1 MPSWKKV
8 ITSGSDAA
16 LNSLNVT
23 SNFTASGLNYP
34 DIDGT
39 VGQVIITD
47 GAGNLSFAPVENT
60 AIVIKNVSGIT
71 IAKGTPCYITGSGT
85 SGNLAGVWPADA
97 ADPTRM
103 PAGVIAGETLIA
115 GAEGVGLINGY
126 IGNVNTSAFA
136 AGDSI
141 YVAGGGGYTNVR
153 PTGSGVLIQKLGN
166 VEKSHAS
173 NGSGVIN
180 GPAYYNEVP
189 NIQQGFTWVGNSNG
203 VAIPIATSSIQNVI
217 SSSFASTAAN
227 IAPAIANDVDTQV
240 ITANGNGTLNGE
252 GNLTFNG
259 QTLSVLYGVGDEGGE
274 ILLGKAAT
282 NTSLTGS
289 GVTVDVFQNRLRFF
303 EQGGTARGFYLDI
316 STGGGGASTN
326 LAAGGGTVTSV
337 DTSGSVSGITLTG
350 GPITGAGTI
359 VLGGTITGL
368 TTSNLSA
375 TAGILNAQ
383 LANSSITIG
392 STNIDL
398 GDTATSLTGL
408 TSINSTSFTGSLLG
422 TASYA
427 TNALSA
433 SYAPSTPAF
442 PYNGDAQIS
451 GSLGVT
457 GSFTTQTFDGLN
469 YVNAISIGNF
479 SRAIY
484 DVMGTS
490 SFDADGRTLFDD
502 MGIFA
507 VNWSGRTLFDA
518 TGTAN
523 SIAWGSRLLYDATS
537 VQSIDWANRL
547 AYDTSGT
554 NYSIDWSSRLLADQS
569 GFDVLSWD
577 AITNNYKIDASTY
590 LRKSIGSNTQ
600 ESFSDVPAT
609 TFNYEGEVITGQL
622 DGAAALFDLVYL
634 ETDGKWHPVTQATA
648 DCSKLLGI
656 CASTGGGARI
666 ILEGS
671 ITVNDGTYTDTPSV
685 QLIDHGLPIYIR
697 ESAGNTMSTNVPTTA
712 GQYVRILGHAYYQ
725 NTGTPEYWVMKFRPS
740 NEWYVI

>member
-1 MPSWKKV
+1 
-8 ITSGSDAA
+8 
-16 LNSLNVT
+16 
-23 SNFTASGLNYP
+23 
-34 DIDGT
+34 
-39 VGQVIITD
+39 
-47 GAGNLSFAPVENT
+47 
-60 AIVIKNVSGIT
+60 
-71 IAKGTPCYITGSGT
+71 
-85 SGNLAGVWPADA
+85 
-97 ADPTRM
+97 
-103 PAGVIAGETLIA
+103 
-115 GAEGVGLINGY
+115 
-126 IGNVNTSAFA
+126 
-136 AGDSI
+136 
-141 YVAGGGGYTNVR
+141 
-153 PTGSGVLIQKLGN
+153 
-166 VEKSHAS
+166 
-173 NGSGVIN
+173 
-180 GPAYYNEVP
+180 
-189 NIQQGFTWVGNSNG
+189 
-203 VAIPIATSSIQNVI
+203 
-217 SSSFASTAAN
+217 
-227 IAPAIANDVDTQV
+227 
-240 ITANGNGTLNGE
+240 
-252 GNLTFNG
+252 
-259 QTLSVLYGVGDEGGE
+259 
-274 ILLGKAAT
+274 
-282 NTSLTGS
+282 
-289 GVTVDVFQNRLRFF
+289 
-303 EQGGTARGFYLDI
+303 
-316 STGGGGASTN
+316 
-326 LAAGGGTVTSV
+326 
-337 DTSGSVSGITLTG
+337 
-350 GPITGAGTI
+350 
-359 VLGGTITGL
+359 
-368 TTSNLSA
+368 
-375 TAGILNAQ
+375 
-383 LANSSITIG
+383 
-392 STNIDL
+392 
-398 GDTATSLTGL
+398 
-408 TSINSTSFTGSLLG
+408 
-422 TASYA
+422 
-427 TNALSA
+427 
-433 SYAPSTPAF
+433 
-442 PYNGDAQIS
+442 
-451 GSLGVT
+451 
-457 GSFTTQTFDGLN
+457 
-469 YVNAISIGNF
+469 
-479 SRAIY
+479 
-484 DVMGTS
+484 MGTS